1 MTSVKT
7 VLYTTNSQILPIE
20 RSIRRLERDLLRM
33 GALVEQSFR
42 LSHQA
47 LFNGNLMAAEQ
58 IARLDTKIDRFY
70 RQIESDCTEIIIR
83 QRPTEKDLRCL
94 SAFMQLVRDLERI
107 GDYAQDLGE
116 IAIKLFPYPQHS
128 SLAEVAVMSQHAQAM
143 LATCLVALADLD
155 ETSGQRMK
163 QLDDAVDHAYEH
175 LYRTF
180 AHQENFTGVIE
191 PIMLLT
197 LAIRCLERMADHATN
212 IAQRVTYIVTGQR
225 N

>member
-1 MTSVKT
+1 MKT
-7 VLYTTNSQILPIE
+7 VFYASNSEILPIE
-20 RSIRRLERDLLRM
+20 RYIRRLERDLLRM

-47 LFNGNLMAAEQ
+47 LFNGDLMSAEQ
-58 IARLDTKIDRFY
+58 IPRLDKKIDRFY
-70 RQIESDCTEIIIR
+70 RQIESDCTAIIIS

-107 GDYAQDLGE
+107 GDYAKDLGE

-128 SLAEVAVMSQHAQAM
+128 SLPEMAVMSQHAQAM

-163 QLDDAVDHAYEH
+163 QLDDAVDNAYEH
-175 LYRTF
+175 LYQTF
-180 AHQENFTGVIE
+180 AHQENFSGVIE
-191 PIMLLT
+191 PILLLT